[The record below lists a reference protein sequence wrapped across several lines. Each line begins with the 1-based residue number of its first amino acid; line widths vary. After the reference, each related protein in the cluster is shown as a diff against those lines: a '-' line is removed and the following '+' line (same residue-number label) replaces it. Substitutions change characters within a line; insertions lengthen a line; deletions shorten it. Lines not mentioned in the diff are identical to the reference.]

1 MRCLIC
7 VHCPTITTAGPGAQ
21 HNGPLEILMDKLA
34 EQQREMRERMA
45 QSSAATKKRK
55 KSIEKNSPILP
66 LSKDDEVS
74 LLKQKVSAL
83 EAQNEQLR
91 VEISSLRRQKTVV
104 VEQPRSER
112 SHEDSVQQQRHNF
125 FKYSNIRR
133 Y

>member
-1 MRCLIC
+1 
-7 VHCPTITTAGPGAQ
+7 
-21 HNGPLEILMDKLA
+21 MDKLA